1 MYPMIRNFAEAHQA
15 LHEFYGSTGI
25 ERHYKLDRM
34 RALMAHLGN
43 PQETLRVIH
52 VAGTS
57 GKTSTSYYAA
67 ALLKASGAK
76 VGLTLSPHVDEVN
89 ERLQIDLIPLPE
101 AEFCRALDE
110 YIQLVH
116 QSDIRPS
123 YFELM
128 VAFAFWEFARR
139 KVDYAVIEVGLGG
152 LLDGTNIVRRADKVC
167 IITDIGFDHM
177 NILGNTIP
185 EIAFQK
191 AGIIQPG
198 NHVFV
203 YDQGSEVT
211 EVMQDRVRQQKAH
224 LHLITPGS
232 LSTSHFSEL
241 PLFQQR
247 NLYLALQAVEYVLTR
262 DGHEGLS
269 NEQLQDAI
277 ATQIPARMEL
287 FYLDNK
293 TLIVDGSHNAQ
304 KIGALLESV
313 HARFPGQE
321 IAALVSFADGQ
332 DARWQGA
339 VDVLEKTVHS
349 IIITSFTA
357 EQDVPKIAVDP
368 DRIVAYLH
376 EHHFT
381 DVSVELQPEAGLQQ
395 LLRQPQKVL
404 VVAGSFYLLNHI
416 RPLLKR

>member
-1 MYPMIRNFAEAHQA
+1 MIRNFAEAHQA

-43 PQETLRVIH
+43 PQETLRIVH

-57 GKTSTSYYAA
+57 GKTSTSYYTA
-67 ALLKASGAK
+67 ALLKASGAT
-76 VGLTLSPHVDEVN
+76 VGLTVSPHVDEVN

-101 AEFCRALDE
+101 ADFCRALDT

-139 KVDYAVIEVGLGG
+139 KVDYAVVEVGLGG
-152 LLDGTNIVRRADKVC
+152 LLDGTNVVERPDKVC

-185 EIAFQK
+185 EIATQK

-198 NHVFV
+198 NHAFV
-203 YDQGSEVT
+203 YDQGPEVT
-211 EVMQDRVRQQKAH
+211 TVMQDMTKHQKAY
-224 LHLITPGS
+224 LHLVAPGRIS
-232 LSTSHFSEL
+232 IPTFAEL

-247 NLYLALQAVEYVLTR
+247 NSYLAMQAVNYVLAR
-262 DGHEGLS
+262 DRSLTLS
-269 NEQLQDAI
+269 DDQIKKAI
-277 ATQIPARMEL
+277 ATRIPARMEI
-287 FYLDNK
+287 FHIGDK
-293 TLIVDGSHNAQ
+293 VLIVDGSHNAQ
-304 KIGALLESV
+304 KVGALLESV
-313 HARFPGQE
+313 HQRFPNQE

-332 DARWQGA
+332 DVRWQGA
-339 VDVLEKTVHS
+339 VDILEKTVDS
-349 IIITSFTA
+349 IIVTAFTA
-357 EQDVPKIAVDP
+357 EQDVPKVAVRP
-368 DRIVAYLH
+368 ERVIEYLSGQ
-376 EHHFT
+376 HFT
-381 DVSVELQPEAGLQQ
+381 NVSIEPQPNIGLQK
-395 LLRQPQKVL
+395 LLHQPQKIL
-404 VVAGSFYLLNHI
+404 LVAGSFYLLNHI
-416 RPLLKR
+416 RPLLKK